1 MDIGQVNGPQSR
13 GKLFVC
19 DMIKIE
25 KVLGKWLVF
34 MEIGSVN
41 DPLVSDHG
49 WQDTMQ
55 QLYDGGQT
63 ARYSLVAVP
72 PTTKTVAIEE
82 FSD

>member
-1 MDIGQVNGPQSR
+1 
-13 GKLFVC
+13 
-19 DMIKIE
+19 
-25 KVLGKWLVF
+25 
-34 MEIGSVN
+34 MEVGSVN

-72 PTTKTVAIEE
+72 PTTNTVAIEE